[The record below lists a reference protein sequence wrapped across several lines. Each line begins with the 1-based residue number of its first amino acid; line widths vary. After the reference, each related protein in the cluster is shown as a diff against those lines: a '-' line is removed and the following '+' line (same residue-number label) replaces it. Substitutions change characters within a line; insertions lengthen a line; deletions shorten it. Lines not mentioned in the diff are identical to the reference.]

1 MKKRLSLILAIALG
15 IGSLTAC
22 GDSEKT
28 TKTETKQASADVKK
42 TSETK
47 EIPTKRTIEL
57 PPGSTYPWQ
66 GTMIEEANKHID
78 KGEIVYLM
86 SDLEPY
92 EKAIVSTIDL
102 DILKNGGDPQVSKMR
117 TDQLVKQ
124 LKPLDPKMNDYFDKL
139 TEVGNLVAA
148 KDYDGAKAKI
158 EEAKKLREAK

>member
-1 MKKRLSLILAIALG
+1 MKKRIALALAIALC
-15 IGSLTAC
+15 ISSLTAC
-22 GDSEKT
+22 GDAENT
-28 TKTETKQASADVKK
+28 TKNEAKQANTDIKK
-42 TSETK
+42 ASETK

-57 PPGSTYPWQ
+57 PPGATYPWQ

-102 DILKNGGDPQVSKMR
+102 DIIKNGGDPQVSKMR

-124 LKPLDPKMNDYFDKL
+124 LKPLDPKMNNYFDKL
-139 TEVGNLVAA
+139 TEVGNLVAT